1 MASGI
6 INKKCRWHKGCLSE
20 RNRAMYGSYY
30 GYSSYDILFFGVIV
44 VFILGIWAQSRVK
57 RIYREYSSVGA
68 ASGISA
74 AQMAACI
81 LRQNGSSVQIAQIQG
96 TLTDNYNPR
105 TGVVSLSQG
114 VYGSSS
120 VAALAIAAHEL
131 GHVMQHETEYLPIK
145 IRNMVLPVA
154 SIGSSAAP
162 YITILGVIMGSYNL
176 AMLGVWL
183 FLAMLIFQV
192 VTLPVELN
200 ASSRGLNMLMD
211 GGYISSDQQS
221 SARKVLSAA
230 AATYVVAALS
240 TLISFLRLL
249 TMAKNTRRNR

>member
-1 MASGI
+1 
-6 INKKCRWHKGCLSE
+6 
-20 RNRAMYGSYY
+20 MYGSYY
-30 GYSSYDILFFGVIV
+30 GYGYGSYDILFIGVIA
-44 VFILGIWAQSRVK
+44 VFILGIWAQFRVQK
-57 RIYREYSSVGA
+57 IYKKYSSVGA

-74 AQMAACI
+74 AEMASRI
-81 LRQNGSSVQIAQIQG
+81 LRQSGSGVQVGQIG
-96 TLTDNYNPR
+96 GSLTDNYNPR

-131 GHVMQHETEYLPIK
+131 GHVMQHEEGYLPIK

-162 YITILGVIMGSYNL
+162 YITLLGVIMGSYNL
-176 AMLGVWL
+176 AMIGVWL

-200 ASSRGLNMLMD
+200 ASSRALNMLED
-211 GGYISSDQQS
+211 GGYISYDQRG
-221 SARKVLSAA
+221 SARKVLGAA
-230 AATYVVAALS
+230 ATTYVVAALS
-240 TLISFLRLL
+240 TLISFLRLFM
-249 TMAKNTRRNR
+249 MAKNTRRDR